1 MPGEPSRSTL
11 IDVTNQQLHSSLSG
25 RLEGS
30 SPDQLCDIISARS
43 SQLRNV
49 ADPYGKPT
57 PASRKAVEAGSVT
70 LADGVMLQVDEI
82 EREFTLAISA
92 RFGIDEIQSFVL
104 LRSFLYN
111 EGLSSNGGSTDK
123 GVVDE
128 LIVAITPF
136 YYSERLFV
144 LRILIPLFRAHE
156 NTGDS
161 IHAVAT
167 KCLPKIL
174 QDGHQF
180 ALDLIT
186 EYLHKTEMDIPDV
199 LHADARIASR
209 WAKQN
214 MKEQLVVLEVL
225 FWTVWGYVPCDGPLV
240 VRIFEAAYNTNLG
253 SSQKNSTLLLDDEG
267 NQLQHDCAALWIL
280 VTVEVLE
287 LERVAEDG
295 GLEISATPSDKTFY
309 PSSPESLR
317 RIHEIVTSNLSSQHA
332 CTHLAWAFVLSRL
345 TSKAGQLKEIPESYR
360 GFLDSLHPHHNR
372 SKEREP
378 SHVLMARAAFS
389 QEAGLFKLLL
399 TLLTTSPLFVTS
411 VAWKTGSTVT
421 DPNAIAFRSVLKG
434 FVIAMVELVPVELIP
449 DFDSLVE
456 VWIALF
462 GRSEPQS
469 IAGICRQFWQSDWR
483 QGLARRAI
491 FDVARTRFP
500 IHFRPLVRLLRAM
513 TASGFI
519 DTDPLS
525 TAASSTQPPAD
536 ENDDGDREIC
546 SRHVFYYMDKL
557 PTFSLVIPLASC
569 TGPNAVYE
577 KAQAAGPS
585 LAYTN
590 LRAIRLPGG
599 SVMPARSKGRLLS
612 GDGADHIAVCWQ
624 HEHSGWKVVLDVL
637 TEYVTR
643 RRMYTGT
650 VDLYQDVAFGR
661 TGPGSVP
668 LTLRLEDVGMEIDE
682 GGDEALATDALDLI
696 RSVIQDNEALAEELL
711 ESLESNG
718 DPNTPSDNQPPDLVH
733 LTTMILEEALSRS
746 QARSFSRTQLIT
758 SAMSVLSALL
768 SLPKYS
774 LRVWL
779 YIRSTSVLFGP
790 SRTSGFAAVALAAER
805 ISGHYTMTLAL
816 LNLVQQLLHEAFASF
831 LTIPPD
837 NQRLKQVKEEV
848 LLRAAAFVHGEIWV
862 EHLSWKYAQLGDR
875 FEIGR
880 RVSSFY
886 GYVLKQSPPALGDR
900 PFPALSQAVA
910 DALLHKATTST
921 INPLVSSI
929 AVAPHILGTLYA
941 SRRYGDARRL
951 IYLLGSH
958 LSLTRLVLSYKQSI
972 PNSSKPCL
980 LEQALCAR
988 VAGGAGFTDS
998 TRSRIDPVDVLANYV
1013 KGRDIGT
1020 AVPLESIRVL
1030 YALCASLSVT
1040 QPSPATIIGHLS
1052 NPEATV
1058 ASFVRIVQHPYED
1071 LALRNAVWNFIALA
1085 VDKEPALANLFV
1097 TGQFR
1102 VPNNKSKNKE
1112 NAKSQGEDDSKKHMS
1127 ALEVANET
1135 LNHWKD
1141 LWGANPHL
1149 LASVFRFIDVVW
1161 QHGLEHKNL
1170 IDATRGNDEF
1180 WTNVVA
1186 VVKEELGPDPDY
1198 ETDTF
1203 IMSEDGRRSS
1213 LHEAVSIQSYRIM
1226 VKSYAVRV
1234 IGQDIFL
1241 QPQPGPS
1248 EPAKKPLSY
1257 SKLAPSFKSEDQLN
1271 ELILEAESTPYD
1283 PSLSDKLAAQLQQDF
1298 PGLSLTHLQSQDLS
1312 DEREFGDDFTFSIA
1326 LLHSRLQQC
1335 ASGDDGENAV
1345 DEVERRIA
1353 SLNLNLS
1360 LTYAQTALTESW
1372 QFLLRQVLPFVRPV
1386 PEIRSNLLSLSA
1398 TISGD
1403 LALEKRSGDMMAKLH
1418 GTRLNLLLSIL
1429 EVVWFSDSDTD
1440 KHITFFMNL
1449 VDNMHKVLLNE
1460 AQPPS
1465 QSFLGHISVPFHQTL
1480 LQVIYFCLRQCRNL
1494 ARRPKV
1500 LTASRRLA
1508 VSGLVDSTL
1517 PLVIDALRLTFD
1529 SARARLDLDLDRDME
1544 LLVAVFEQCT
1554 RPDINVSS
1562 VTWLTRCQ
1570 ETDVI
1575 KSSLELLTRTD
1586 VIGLTDLPL
1595 LRTRRQ
1601 PLYAPHILLFHMAVV
1616 SIPSGAER
1624 FASEGIISAYSN
1636 NGISLAASSGQIDV
1650 VLLELPGERSPAH
1663 KTYCSMIAI
1672 VSAVVSALRRQH
1684 HFFDAEACGFVQLY
1698 GKQIIRALSWS
1709 VGDPITLPLLEEMEQ
1724 VVGLFYALAESAP
1737 PTAPPNPAVV
1747 KVLRVFTTHALM
1759 LLQQLNYALTHPNHI
1774 ASLLEPVT
1782 AEERALLEKEPTAA
1796 SSLLSV
1802 DMADL
1807 QKHPLTARLVHRLF
1821 RLSSAVVST
1830 LVSISRAYD
1839 VLLGEQEEWPVQEAV
1854 IVPHSKV
1861 VPGEP
1866 ASLGTLLEL
1875 ANCTL
1880 DILRHLVDRPAGQ
1893 AIAPPASVK
1902 ETPLDVQEGM
1912 LTARKTL
1919 EALLVYAATQ
1929 LAMWLSKPEFDAA
1942 EMDSE
1947 DHVPQTIDMR
1957 ESSKRPSR
1965 ALTDRIRRGMPGEMA
1980 TDLEKLLK
1988 QAKPI
1993 LQKSID
1999 DKRNVKGDLTQVLL
2013 RFMSEWVMTTPS

>member
-11 IDVTNQQLHSSLSG
+11 IDVTNQQLHSFLSG

-30 SPDQLCDIISARS
+30 SPDQLCEILSARS
-43 SQLRNV
+43 SQLRN
-49 ADPYGKPT
+49 
-57 PASRKAVEAGSVT
+57 SVETGSVT
-70 LADGVMLQVDEI
+70 LADGVVLQVDEV

-92 RFGIDEIQSFVL
+92 RFGIDEIQAFVI

-123 GVVDE
+123 GVQSRRST
-128 LIVAITPF
+128 TPNA
-136 YYSERLFV
+136 SSV

-161 IHAVAT
+161 IHDVAT

-180 ALDLIT
+180 AIDLIT
-186 EYLHKTEMDIPDV
+186 ECLDKTEMDIPEV
-199 LHADARIASR
+199 LRADPRIASR

-214 MKEQLVVLEVL
+214 MKEQLVMLEVL

-240 VRIFEAAYNTNLG
+240 VRIFEAAYNTDLS

-280 VTVEVLE
+280 VTIEVLE

-295 GLEISATPSDKTFY
+295 GMELSATPSDKMFY

-317 RIHEIVTSNLSSQHA
+317 RIHEIVTSNLASQYA

-389 QEAGLFKLLL
+389 PEAGLFKLLL

-456 VWIALF
+456 VWIALY
-462 GRSEPQS
+462 GRSERQS

-525 TAASSTQPPAD
+525 TAASSTQSPAD
-536 ENDDGDREIC
+536 ESEDSDHEIC

-585 LAYTN
+585 LAYAN

-612 GDGADHIAVCWQ
+612 GDGGDHIAVCWQ

-643 RRMYTGT
+643 RRMYAGT

-668 LTLRLEDVGMEIDE
+668 LTLRLEDVGMEIDD

-711 ESLESNG
+711 ESLESGG
-718 DPNTPSDNQPPDLVH
+718 DNNNSSDNQPPDLVH

-779 YIRSTSVLFGP
+779 YIRSTGVLFGP

-805 ISGHYTMTLAL
+805 VSGHYTMTLAL
-816 LNLVQQLLHEAFASF
+816 LNLVQQLLHEAFTSV
-831 LTIPPD
+831 LTMPPD

-886 GYVLKQSPPALGDR
+886 GYVLKQAPPALADR

-929 AVAPHILGTLYA
+929 AVAPHILSTLYA

-951 IYLLGSH
+951 IYLLESH
-958 LSLTRLVLSYKQSI
+958 LSLTRLILSYKQSI
-972 PNSSKPCL
+972 PDSSKPCL

-988 VAGGAGFTDS
+988 TP
-998 TRSRIDPVDVLANYV
+998 IDVLANYV

-1020 AVPLESIRVL
+1020 VVPLESIRVL

-1052 NPEATV
+1052 NPETTV

-1102 VPNNKSKNKE
+1102 VPNNKKANSK
-1112 NAKSQGEDDSKKHMS
+1112 SPGEDESKKHMS
-1127 ALEVANET
+1127 ALEVANEN
-1135 LNHWKD
+1135 LSRWKD
-1141 LWGANPHL
+1141 LWEANPQL

-1161 QHGLEHKNL
+1161 RHGLEHKNL
-1170 IDATRGNDEF
+1170 IDATRSNDEF

-1198 ETDTF
+1198 ETETF
-1203 IMSEDGRRSS
+1203 VILDNDRRSS
-1213 LHEAVSIQSYRIM
+1213 LHEAVSVQSYRNM
-1226 VKSYAVRV
+1226 VKSYAVR
-1234 IGQDIFL
+1234 
-1241 QPQPGPS
+1241 
-1248 EPAKKPLSY
+1248 A
-1257 SKLAPSFKSEDQLN
+1257 EDQLN
-1271 ELILEAESTPYD
+1271 ELILEAESTSYD
-1283 PSLSDKLAAQLQQDF
+1283 PSLHDKLAAQLQQDF

-1312 DEREFGDDFTFSIA
+1312 EEREFGDDFTFSIT
-1326 LLHSRLQQC
+1326 LLRTRLQQC
-1335 ASGDDGENAV
+1335 ASGDARANAV
-1345 DEVERRIA
+1345 EEVEKRVA

-1360 LTYAQTALTESW
+1360 LTYAQTALAESW
-1372 QFLLRQVLPFVRPV
+1372 QFLLHQILPFVRPV

-1429 EVVWFSDSDTD
+1429 EVVWFSDSDND
-1440 KHITFFMNL
+1440 KHITSFMTFRSW
-1449 VDNMHKVLLNE
+1449 DSY
-1460 AQPPS
+1460 PCPS
-1465 QSFLGHISVPFHQTL
+1465 IRSCSRSSTSVP
-1480 LQVIYFCLRQCRNL
+1480 
-1494 ARRPKV
+1494 
-1500 LTASRRLA
+1500 
-1508 VSGLVDSTL
+1508 TL

-1529 SARARLDLDLDRDME
+1529 SARTRLDLDLDRDME

-1554 RPDINVSS
+1554 RPEISVSS
-1562 VTWLTRCQ
+1562 LTWLTRCQ

-1601 PLYAPHILLFHMAVV
+1601 PLYAPTSSYSTWLV
-1616 SIPSGAER
+1616 
-1624 FASEGIISAYSN
+1624 ASFRRYSN
-1636 NGISLAASSGQIDV
+1636 NGISLCGKLGAD
-1650 VLLELPGERSPAH
+1650 RWSPAH
-1663 KTYCSMIAI
+1663 KAYCSMMAI
-1672 VSAVVSALRRQH
+1672 R
-1684 HFFDAEACGFVQLY
+1684 ACGFVQLY
-1698 GKQIIRALSWS
+1698 GKQIVRALSWS

-1724 VVGLFYALAESAP
+1724 VVSLFYALAESAP
-1737 PTAPPNPAVV
+1737 PTASPNPAVV

-1774 ASLLEPVT
+1774 ASLLEP
-1782 AEERALLEKEPTAA
+1782 EPTAA

-1802 DMADL
+1802 NMADL
-1807 QKHPLTARLVHRLF
+1807 QRHPLTARLVHRLF
-1821 RLSSAVVST
+1821 RLSSSVVST
-1830 LVSISRAYD
+1830 LISISRAYD

-1854 IVPHSKV
+1854 VVPHSKV

-1880 DILRHLVDRPAGQ
+1880 DVLRNLVDRPAGQ
-1893 AIAPPASVK
+1893 VIAPPASIK
-1902 ETPLDVQEGM
+1902 ETPLDVREGS

-1919 EALLVYAATQ
+1919 EALLVYAVTQ
-1929 LAMWLSKPEFDAA
+1929 LAMWLSKPDFDAA

-1988 QAKPI
+1988 QAKPV

-1999 DKRNVKGDLTQVLL
+1999 VSDKTDLKGDLTQVLL

>member
-11 IDVTNQQLHSSLSG
+11 IDVTNQQLHSFLSG

-43 SQLRNV
+43 LQLRNV
-49 ADPYGKPT
+49 AKPYGRPT

-70 LADGVMLQVDEI
+70 LTDGVVLQVDEV

-92 RFGIDEIQSFVL
+92 RFGIDEIQAFVL

-111 EGLSSNGGSTDK
+111 EGLSNNGGSTDK

-128 LIVAITPF
+128 LIAAITPF

-144 LRILIPLFRAHE
+144 LRALIPLFRAHE

-167 KCLPKIL
+167 KCLPRIL
-174 QDGHQF
+174 QDSRQF

-186 EYLHKTEMDIPDV
+186 EYLHKTEMDIPEV

-214 MKEQLVVLEVL
+214 MKEQLVTLEVL

-295 GLEISATPSDKTFY
+295 GIEISATPSDKTFY

-345 TSKAGQLKEIPESYR
+345 TSKAGQLKETPESYR

-389 QEAGLFKLLL
+389 PEAGLFKLLL

-456 VWIALF
+456 C
-462 GRSEPQS
+462 QS

-500 IHFRPLVRLLRAM
+500 IHFRPLIRLLRAM

-525 TAASSTQPPAD
+525 TAASSSQPPAD
-536 ENDDGDREIC
+536 ESDDGDREIC
-546 SRHVFYYMDKL
+546 SRHL

-569 TGPNAVYE
+569 T
-577 KAQAAGPS
+577 AQAAGPS
-585 LAYTN
+585 FAYTN
-590 LRAIRLPGG
+590 LR
-599 SVMPARSKGRLLS
+599 SGRLLS
-612 GDGADHIAVCWQ
+612 GDGGDHIAV
-624 HEHSGWKVVLDVL
+624 GWKV
-637 TEYVTR
+637 YVTR

-661 TGPGSVP
+661 TGPGSIP

-696 RSVIQDNEALAEELL
+696 RSLAEELL
-711 ESLESNG
+711 ESLESGG
-718 DPNTPSDNQPPDLVH
+718 DPNNSSDNQPPDL
-733 LTTMILEEALSRS
+733 EALSRS

-790 SRTSGFAAVALAAER
+790 SRTSGFAAVALPAER

-816 LNLVQQLLHEAFASF
+816 LNLVQQLLHEAFASV
-831 LTIPPD
+831 LTIPLD

-848 LLRAAAFVHGEIWV
+848 LLRAAVFVHGEIW
-862 EHLSWKYAQLGDR
+862 YAQLGDR

-880 RVSSFY
+880 R
-886 GYVLKQSPPALGDR
+886 QSPPALGDR
-900 PFPALSQAVA
+900 PFPALSQA
-910 DALLHKATTST
+910 ATTST

-929 AVAPHILGTLYA
+929 AVAPHILSTLYA

-951 IYLLGSH
+951 IYLLESH

-972 PNSSKPCL
+972 PYSSKPCL

-1102 VPNNKSKNKE
+1102 IPNNKIKSKE

-1135 LNHWKD
+1135 LTRWTD
-1141 LWGANPHL
+1141 LWEANPQL
-1149 LASVFRFIDVVW
+1149 LASVFRFIYVVW

-1170 IDATRGNDEF
+1170 IDTTRGNDEF

-1198 ETDTF
+1198 ETETF
-1203 IMSEDGRRSS
+1203 IILDDERRSS
-1213 LHEAVSIQSYRIM
+1213 LHEAVSVQSYRNM

-1241 QPQPGPS
+1241 QPQPRS
-1248 EPAKKPLSY
+1248 CEPAKKPLSY

-1271 ELILEAESTPYD
+1271 ELILEAKSTSYD
-1283 PSLSDKLAAQLQQDF
+1283 PSLSDKLGAQLQQDF

-1312 DEREFGDDFTFSIA
+1312 DERQFGDDFMFSIA
-1326 LLHSRLQQC
+1326 LLRSRMQQC
-1335 ASGDDGENAV
+1335 LSGDDRANAV
-1345 DEVERRIA
+1345 EEVEKRIA

-1372 QFLLRQVLPFVRPV
+1372 QFLLHQVLPFVRPV

-1429 EVVWFSDSDTD
+1429 EV
-1440 KHITFFMNL
+1440 
-1449 VDNMHKVLLNE
+1449 

-1465 QSFLGHISVPFHQTL
+1465 QSFLGQLSVPFHQIL
-1480 LQVIYFCLRQCRNL
+1480 LQVIYFCVRQCRNL

-1500 LTASRRLA
+1500 LTASRRIA
-1508 VSGLVDSTL
+1508 ISGLVDATL
-1517 PLVIDALRLTFD
+1517 PL
-1529 SARARLDLDLDRDME
+1529 

-1616 SIPSGAER
+1616 SISSGAER

-1650 VLLELPGERSPAH
+1650 VLPELPGERSPAH

-1672 VSAVVSALRRQH
+1672 VSAIVSALKRQH

-1737 PTAPPNPAVV
+1737 PTASPNPAVV

-1821 RLSSAVVST
+1821 RLSSSVVST
-1830 LVSISRAYD
+1830 LISISRAYD

-1854 IVPHSKV
+1854 VVPHSKV

-1880 DILRHLVDRPAGQ
+1880 DVLRHLVDRPAGQ
-1893 AIAPPASVK
+1893 AIAPPASLK
-1902 ETPLDVQEGM
+1902 DTPLDVQEGM
-1912 LTARKTL
+1912 LTARKTV

-1947 DHVPQTIDMR
+1947 DHIPQTMDMR

-1993 LQKSID
+1993 LQKSVD
-1999 DKRNVKGDLTQVLL
+1999 DNRNVKGDLTQVLL

>member
-1 MPGEPSRSTL
+1 MPGEPSRSAL
-11 IDVTNQQLHSSLSG
+11 IDVTNQQLHSFLSG

-49 ADPYGKPT
+49 ANPYGKPT
-57 PASRKAVEAGSVT
+57 SASRKAVEAGSVT
-70 LADGVMLQVDEI
+70 LADGVMLQVDEV

-92 RFGIDEIQSFVL
+92 RFEIDEIQAFVL

-123 GVVDE
+123 SVVDE
-128 LIVAITPF
+128 LIAAITPF

-144 LRILIPLFRAHE
+144 LRVLISLFRAHE

-161 IHAVAT
+161 IHTVAT

-186 EYLHKTEMDIPDV
+186 EYLHKTETDIPEV

-214 MKEQLVVLEVL
+214 MKEQLVILEVL
-225 FWTVWGYVPCDGPLV
+225 FWTAWGYVPCDGPLV

-295 GLEISATPSDKTFY
+295 GIEITATPSDKTFY

-317 RIHEIVTSNLSSQHA
+317 RIHEIVASNLSSQHA

-360 GFLDSLHPHHNR
+360 GFLDSMHPHHNR
-372 SKEREP
+372 SKEREL

-389 QEAGLFKLLL
+389 PEAGLFKLLL

-462 GRSEPQS
+462 GRSERQS

-525 TAASSTQPPAD
+525 TAASSSQPPAD
-536 ENDDGDREIC
+536 ESDDGDREIC

-585 LAYTN
+585 LAYAN
-590 LRAIRLPGG
+590 LRAIRLPGA

-612 GDGADHIAVCWQ
+612 GDGGDHIAVCWQ

-711 ESLESNG
+711 ESLESCG
-718 DPNTPSDNQPPDLVH
+718 DPNNSSDNQPPDLVH

-816 LNLVQQLLHEAFASF
+816 LNLVQQLLHEAFASV

-951 IYLLGSH
+951 IYLLESH
-958 LSLTRLVLSYKQSI
+958 LSLTRLTLSYKQSI

-1071 LALRNAVWNFIALA
+1071 FALRNAVWNFIALA

-1102 VPNNKSKNKE
+1102 VPNNKSKSKE
-1112 NAKSQGEDDSKKHMS
+1112 NVKSQGEDDSRKHMS

-1135 LNHWKD
+1135 LSRWKD
-1141 LWGANPHL
+1141 LWETNPHL

-1161 QHGLEHKNL
+1161 QHGLEHKSL
-1170 IDATRGNDEF
+1170 IDATRGNEEF

-1198 ETDTF
+1198 ETETF
-1203 IMSEDGRRSS
+1203 IIVDNERRSS
-1213 LHEAVSIQSYRIM
+1213 LHEAVSVQSYRNM

-1257 SKLAPSFKSEDQLN
+1257 SKLAPSFKSEDRLN
-1271 ELILEAESTPYD
+1271 ELILEAESTSYD

-1312 DEREFGDDFTFSIA
+1312 NEREFGDDFTFSIA
-1326 LLHSRLQQC
+1326 LLRSRLQQC
-1335 ASGDDGENAV
+1335 ASGDDRANAV
-1345 DEVERRIA
+1345 EEVERRVA

-1372 QFLLRQVLPFVRPV
+1372 QFLLRQILPFVRPV

-1440 KHITFFMNL
+1440 KHITSFMNL

-1465 QSFLGHISVPFHQTL
+1465 QSFLGQLSVPFHQIL
-1480 LQVIYFCLRQCRNL
+1480 LQVIYFCVRQCRNL

-1508 VSGLVDSTL
+1508 LSGLVDATL
-1517 PLVIDALRLTFD
+1517 PLIIDALRLTFD
-1529 SARARLDLDLDRDME
+1529 SARTRLDLDLDRDME

-1636 NGISLAASSGQIDV
+1636 NGISLAASLGQIDV
-1650 VLLELPGERSPAH
+1650 VLAELPGERSPAH
-1663 KTYCSMIAI
+1663 KTYCSMMAI

-1737 PTAPPNPAVV
+1737 PTASPNPAVV

-1821 RLSSAVVST
+1821 RLSSSVVST
-1830 LVSISRAYD
+1830 LISISRAYD

-1875 ANCTL
+1875 TNCTL
-1880 DILRHLVDRPAGQ
+1880 DVLRHLVDRPAGQ
-1893 AIAPPASVK
+1893 AIAPPASLK
-1902 ETPLDVQEGM
+1902 ETPLDVQEGV

-1993 LQKSID
+1993 LQQSVG